1 MMTMNYFW
9 WLFRDTMLYWL
20 RNTGSIPSMMEYPK
34 MKYTMDFMVELEE
47 KIAQKLERKDEEVP

>member
-1 MMTMNYFW
+1 
-9 WLFRDTMLYWL
+9 
-20 RNTGSIPSMMEYPK
+20 MMEYPK